1 MTAYDIILQAL
12 LDFATKVKNLRIEAG
27 EKRYIPSL
35 MEIAVE
41 NAEVDGT
48 LRIEGKVVVYNEVKG
63 GGIIY
68 GGGELA

>member
-12 LDFATKVKNLRIEAG
+12 LDFATKVKNLRVEVG
-27 EKRYIPSL
+27 ENRYIPSL

-41 NAEVDGT
+41 NIEVDGT